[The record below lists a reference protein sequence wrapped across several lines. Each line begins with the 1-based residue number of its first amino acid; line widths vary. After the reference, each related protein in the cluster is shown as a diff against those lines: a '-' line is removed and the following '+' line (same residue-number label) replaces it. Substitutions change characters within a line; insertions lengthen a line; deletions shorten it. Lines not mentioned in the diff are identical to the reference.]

1 MKLRI
6 KPDDVMAVHFSWR
19 LLDRVTNY
27 ALTTMLWGPVKF
39 ETF

>member
-6 KPDDVMAVHFSWR
+6 KPDDVMAVHFSLR
-19 LLDRVTNY
+19 LLDRAANY
-27 ALTTMLWGPVKF
+27 ALTIMLWGPVKF